1 MADVS
6 SAETVLALL
15 KADLGV
21 THTKRD
27 EYFAALIAAAAKMLR
42 TEGIVL
48 DLSDQGDQLLLEMYA
63 AHLHERRQQPTM
75 ATCGPNSTSG
85 SAIRGCRAKVQH
97 AGVPKLD
104 TPAKEGDVCTM
115 M

>member
-6 SAETVLALL
+6 PAEMVLALL

-27 EYFAALIAAAAKMLR
+27 KYFAALIAAAAKMLR

-75 ATCGPNSTSG
+75 AMP
-85 SAIRGCRAKVQH
+85 RYLRAKINNRLCHQQMQ
-97 AGVPKLD
+97 G
-104 TPAKEGDVCTM
+104 
-115 M
+115 

>member
-1 MADVS
+1 MAGGT
-6 SAETVLALL
+6 AETVLALL

-27 EYFAALIAAAAKMLR
+27 EYFAALIAAASKMLR
-42 TEGIVL
+42 DEGVVL

-75 ATCGPNSTSG
+75 AMDKFME
-85 SAIRGCRAKVQH
+85 I
-97 AGVPKLD
+97 
-104 TPAKEGDVCTM
+104 
-115 M
+115 

>member
-1 MADVS
+1 MAGGT
-6 SAETVLALL
+6 AETVLALL

-27 EYFAALIAAAAKMLR
+27 EYFAALD
-42 TEGIVL
+42 EGVVL

-75 ATCGPNSTSG
+75 AMP
-85 SAIRGCRAKVQH
+85 RYLRAKINNRLCHQQMQ
-97 AGVPKLD
+97 G
-104 TPAKEGDVCTM
+104 
-115 M
+115 

>member
-75 ATCGPNSTSG
+75 AMPRYLRVKINNRLCHQQMQG
-85 SAIRGCRAKVQH
+85 
-97 AGVPKLD
+97 
-104 TPAKEGDVCTM
+104 
-115 M
+115 